1 MFQPRSDAQ
10 KIGLSSIK
18 IPCRNGTSFTQDSIV
33 RFELP
38 RNIGFAQL
46 SNAFLEME
54 IETQNP
60 DLNAAGNLTQPAL
73 MLDRTAGA
81 SSLISRVSI
90 RSEGRLIEELN
101 GYNVFA
107 NLSNNA
113 TETQG
118 SINKRTVQ
126 EGCASSYM
134 IVDNPY
140 CTTNKCIAPVAI
152 PAVTPVV
159 TGLTNANQCW
169 KPIRRKVCLPLNTG
183 LFNSPHA
190 FGLAMMPLEVEL
202 ILEKSLRVL
211 RASNPGDS
219 VTTMVGESLAGG
231 VGAYQRRQIIISNRS
246 IYNGIGGNAPVPAAA
261 ANTTQRGEQNL
272 NMLNNFPLR
281 VGQVV
286 RLSDGGS
293 GVIAAPGN
301 FAIEAIWVQDS
312 ATATNPGHV
321 GISFAVDVTGGG
333 AQTDINVDL
342 LALNGAPLA
351 EHGNFNYRVSNPRMV
366 IPKVVP
372 PPETVNAMYQAMS
385 KGAISQ
391 EIVTYTCYDNAIPA
405 SQTTST
411 SIIPANLSRCKSILS
426 VPISQ
431 DRNDNVLNSNTLCGQ
446 FLDAT
451 QYEYQINN
459 KLVPD
464 RRCDLT
470 REAAAN
476 APLVGP
482 GADGVLKPYRLG
494 THPGGFHLF
503 ESEKALRSADIK
515 VKNLNFITQNA
526 NVAAF
531 NADESGSWFVGR
543 SLSAGVGTS
552 QNLIGKS
559 AILYLDYTANSNMVK
574 LLRNFVVHIRT
585 IQFGQDGVQVFY

>member
-1 MFQPRSDAQ
+1 
-10 KIGLSSIK
+10 
-18 IPCRNGTSFTQDSIV
+18 
-33 RFELP
+33 
-38 RNIGFAQL
+38 
-46 SNAFLEME
+46 
-54 IETQNP
+54 
-60 DLNAAGNLTQPAL
+60 
-73 MLDRTAGA
+73 
-81 SSLISRVSI
+81 
-90 RSEGRLIEELN
+90 
-101 GYNVFA
+101 
-107 NLSNNA
+107 
-113 TETQG
+113 
-118 SINKRTVQ
+118 
-126 EGCASSYM
+126 
-134 IVDNPY
+134 
-140 CTTNKCIAPVAI
+140 
-152 PAVTPVV
+152 
-159 TGLTNANQCW
+159 
-169 KPIRRKVCLPLNTG
+169 
-183 LFNSPHA
+183 
-190 FGLAMMPLEVEL
+190 MMPLEVEL

-219 VTTMVGESLAGG
+219 VTTMIGESLAGG
-231 VGAYQRRQIIISNRS
+231 AGTYQRAQILVNARA

-261 ANTTQRGEQNL
+261 ANTTQPGEQNL
-272 NMLNNFPLR
+272 NLLNNFPLR

-286 RLSDGGS
+286 RLSDAGS
-293 GVIAAPGN
+293 GVVVAGN
-301 FAIEAIWVQDS
+301 HTIEAIWVQDS
-312 ATATNPGHV
+312 AAATNPGCV
-321 GISFAVDVTGGG
+321 GISFTTPVTTGG
-333 AQTDINVDL
+333 AATDINIDL
-342 LALNGAPLA
+342 LAATGAPLA
-351 EHGNFNYRVSNPRMV
+351 EHGTFNYRVSNPRMV
-366 IPKVVP
+366 VPKVVP

-426 VPISQ
+426 VPVSQ
-431 DRNDNVLNSNTLCGQ
+431 DRNDNVLNSNALCGQ

-476 APLVGP
+476 APLVAP
-482 GADGVLKPYRLG
+482 GLDGVLKPYRLG

-559 AILYLDYTANSNMVK
+559 ALLYLDYTANSNMVK
-574 LLRNFVVHIRT
+574 LLRNYVVHIRT

>member
-10 KIGLSSIK
+10 KIGVDSIK

-46 SNAFLEME
+46 SNAFIEME
-54 IETQNP
+54 IETQND
-60 DLNAAGNLTQPAL
+60 DLNAAANLTQPAL
-73 MLDRTAGA
+73 MLDRSAGA
-81 SSLISRVSI
+81 SSIINRCSI

-107 NLSNNA
+107 NLANNA

-118 SINKRTVQ
+118 AINKRSVQ

-169 KPIRRKVCLPLNTG
+169 KPIKRKVCLPLNTG

-190 FGLAMMPLEVEL
+190 FGLAMMPLEVEI

-219 VTTMVGESLAGG
+219 ATTLVGECLAGG
-231 VGAYQRRQIIISNRS
+231 AGTYQRRQILINARAL
-246 IYNGIGGNAPVPAAA
+246 YNGIGGNAPVPAAA
-261 ANTTQRGEQNL
+261 ANAPQAGEQNL
-272 NMLNNFPLR
+272 NILNNFPLR

-286 RLSDGGS
+286 RISDGGS
-293 GVIAAPGN
+293 GFAIGGN
-301 FAIEAIWVQDS
+301 YPIEAIWVQDS
-312 ATATNPGHV
+312 AAATNPGHV
-321 GISFAVDVTGGG
+321 GISFATDVTTNG
-333 AQTDINVDL
+333 AAADIAVDL
-342 LALNGAPLA
+342 LAAGGAPLA
-351 EHGNFNYRVSNPRMV
+351 EHGTFNYRVSNPRMV

-426 VPISQ
+426 VPVSQ
-431 DRNDNVLNSNTLCGQ
+431 DRNDNVLNSNSLCGQ

-482 GADGVLKPYRLG
+482 GNDGVLKPYRLG

-503 ESEKALRSADIK
+503 EAEKALRSADIK
-515 VKNLNFITQNA
+515 VKNLNFITKNA

-552 QNLIGKS
+552 QNLVGKS
-559 AILYLDYTANSNMVK
+559 AMLYLDYTANSNMVK
-574 LLRNFVVHIRT
+574 LLRNYVVHIRT
-585 IQFGQDGVQVFY
+585 IAFGQEGVQVFY